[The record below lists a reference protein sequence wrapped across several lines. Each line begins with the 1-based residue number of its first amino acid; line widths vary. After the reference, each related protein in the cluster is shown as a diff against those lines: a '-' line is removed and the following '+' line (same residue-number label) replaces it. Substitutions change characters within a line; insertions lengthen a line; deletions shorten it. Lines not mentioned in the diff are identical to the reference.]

1 MRHGQSF
8 VFFQAADRTEQRQ
21 TGSRSNAGG
30 VDTAAARVF
39 QKQPKHV
46 FSRALALS
54 ETAYTDASRKGTLRT
69 VSRPEV
75 YAVARF
81 AGLPPQ
87 YTTKPLKRRQ

>member
-54 ETAYTDASRKGTLRT
+54 QTAYTDASRT

-75 YAVARF
+75 YAVVRC
-81 AGLPPQ
+81 AGLPPW
-87 YTTKPLKRRQ
+87 YTTKPLRRRQ